1 MGIDRWVCLNHKDD
15 KETAVKTREVRT
27 IDDARQIVRE
37 RELDYVKVGLFD
49 IDGVMRGKYMQ
60 RDKFLSALDEGFGFC
75 DVILG
80 WDSNDQLYDNV
91 SVTGWHT
98 GYGDA
103 KVRII
108 PESCRELPL
117 EERSLLFL
125 AEFAPPTES
134 VCPRGLLRRVL
145 RHGKELGFNATAAC
159 EFEFFLFEVRPLLN
173 FEKELSYV
181 PNYDL
186 EFFRLLSDAYF
197 YTVSRK
203 LKNLIGKQTLP
214 FPFRYRL
221 PSSS

>member
-1 MGIDRWVCLNHKDD
+1 M
-15 KETAVKTREVRT
+15 KTREVRT
-27 IDDARQIVRE
+27 IDDARQIVGE

-75 DVILG
+75 DVVLG

-117 EERSLLFL
+117 EE
-125 AEFAPPTES
+125 
-134 VCPRGLLRRVL
+134 GLWPGR
-145 RHGKELGFNATAAC
+145 A
-159 EFEFFLFEVRPLLN
+159 
-173 FEKELSYV
+173 
-181 PNYDL
+181 
-186 EFFRLLSDAYF
+186 
-197 YTVSRK
+197 
-203 LKNLIGKQTLP
+203 
-214 FPFRYRL
+214 
-221 PSSS
+221 